1 VIDRLAVD
9 EEWWGTLAVP
19 QRASAFLSARNTA
32 PQCLHEVDR
41 PARYGPTLFRLRWRA
56 IGP

>member
-32 PQCLHEVDR
+32 PQCLHEVDL
-41 PARYGPTLFRLRWRA
+41 YEDGPYIWRQR
-56 IGP
+56 IGAQS